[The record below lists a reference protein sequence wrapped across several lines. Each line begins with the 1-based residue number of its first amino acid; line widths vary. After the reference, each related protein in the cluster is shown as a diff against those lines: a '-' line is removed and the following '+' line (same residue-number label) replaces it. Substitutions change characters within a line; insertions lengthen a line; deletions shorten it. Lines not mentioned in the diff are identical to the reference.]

1 MILNNLTTDCSAIAG
16 SISLFICSATMDDS
30 NIDVAIVPVFTWSM
44 DGVPINSS
52 RRFSISNT
60 IAISDDEINATVYYS
75 ELQIAPLLKQDE
87 SVLACNVQMHAQLL
101 YVNPSETVNSSTSI
115 LVKGIYMITHI
126 NFVLLLFC
134 HTGSEELSSLLI
146 SFSLISNQPCNQWI
160 VSCFFFSHFHY

>member
-1 MILNNLTTDCSAIAG
+1 MLLLYTSISVPAPVVILNNSTTDRSAIAG

-60 IAISDDEINATVYYS
+60 IAISDDATVYYS

-87 SVLACNVQMHAQLL
+87 SVLACNVQMHTQLL
-101 YVNPSETVNSSTSI
+101 HTYVNPSENANSSTSI
-115 LVKGIYMITHI
+115 LVKGILMITHI
-126 NFVLLLFC
+126 CIIIISVTQVLR
-134 HTGSEELSSLLI
+134 
-146 SFSLISNQPCNQWI
+146 N
-160 VSCFFFSHFHY
+160 